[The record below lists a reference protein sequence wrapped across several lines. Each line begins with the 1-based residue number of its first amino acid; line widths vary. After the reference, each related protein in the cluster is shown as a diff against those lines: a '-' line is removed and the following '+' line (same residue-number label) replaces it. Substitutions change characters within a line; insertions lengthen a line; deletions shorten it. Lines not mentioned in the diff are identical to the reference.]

1 MIICYASLTFPLIKW
16 YLGLSNNK
24 NIDIINVIK
33 AGTDAQHNTALQLPV
48 TKLGINIKV
57 SKQTVNLDLTN
68 ILLSCCI
75 KESYCY

>member
-1 MIICYASLTFPLIKW
+1 
-16 YLGLSNNK
+16 
-24 NIDIINVIK
+24 
-33 AGTDAQHNTALQLPV
+33 
-48 TKLGINIKV
+48 LGINIKV